1 MDPSGVAATN
11 LLNSPFWG
19 MPYMLCILAMAAC
32 CWVGCWF
39 LAKEIFKSKPTKF
52 IAWFVLFSMCAVVVF
67 VNPATPDRVK
77 NAMAKDDLLMLIADW
92 ERGDRAAVEKWL
104 SNPPKKF
111 YEQ

>member
-1 MDPSGVAATN
+1 
-11 LLNSPFWG
+11 
-19 MPYMLCILAMAAC
+19 
-32 CWVGCWF
+32 
-39 LAKEIFKSKPTKF
+39 
-52 IAWFVLFSMCAVVVF
+52 MCAVVVF